1 MNYSQTLD
9 FLFSQLP
16 MYQRIG
22 NAAYKADLSA
32 TINLLDYLDNPQ
44 RHFKAVHIA
53 GTNGKGSVAHMLASV
68 LQTAGY
74 KTALYT
80 SPHLKDFRERIKM
93 NGKEISEEY
102 VIDFVEKHK
111 AFFQKEKLSFFEMT
125 VGLAFSYFAEQKPD
139 IAIIET
145 GMGGRLDSTNLINS
159 LISIITNIGYDHTA
173 FLGNSLAEIAAE
185 KAGIIKQKQDVII
198 GEKHPKTKSV
208 FMDKAAE
215 MQANILFAEDFYQCE
230 KKGEKFPYAQYLIK
244 ELKTNKES
252 CLEIDLLGDYQEKN
266 LQTTIMAV
274 QQLTEASFCISEEN
288 FKNGLKKIIQNT
300 ALLGRWQVLQKNPLV
315 ICDTAHNKEGLSIVL
330 SQLKKINAAN
340 IHFVL
345 GFVNDKNM
353 EGILSLLPKD
363 GIYYFCQAAIPR
375 AMEKEELQKK
385 SEKYGLKG
393 KVYSSVQQA
402 YQSAMQCA
410 KQNEIIFVGGSTFV
424 VAEVL

>member
-22 NAAYKADLSA
+22 KAAYKADLSA
-32 TINLLDYLDNPQ
+32 TISLLDYLDNPQ

-80 SPHLKDFRERIKM
+80 SPHLKDFRERIKID
-93 NGKEISEEY
+93 GKVIPEEY
-102 VIDFVEKHK
+102 VICFVEKHK
-111 AFFQKEKLSFFEMT
+111 AFFEKEQLSFFEMT

-185 KAGIIKQKQDVII
+185 KAGIIKEKQNVII
-198 GEKHPKTKSV
+198 GQKHLETSSV
-208 FMDKAAE
+208 FINKAVE
-215 MQANILFAEDFYQCE
+215 KQAKILFAEDFYQC
-230 KKGEKFPYAQYLIK
+230 KKIAESFSSAEYCIK
-244 ELKTNKES
+244 ELKSNKES

-266 LQTTIMAV
+266 LQTALLAIR
-274 QQLTEASFCISEEN
+274 QLKEVGLPISKESLN
-288 FKNGLKKIIQNT
+288 KGLKNIKEYTNFM
-300 ALLGRWQVLQKNPLV
+300 GRWQILQKKPLV
-315 ICDTAHNKEGLSIVL
+315 ICDTAHNKEGLSVVL
-330 SQLKKINAAN
+330 SQLKKMNAAR

-345 GFVNDKNM
+345 GFVNDKVI
-353 EGILSLLPKD
+353 EDLLSLFPKD
-363 GIYYFCQAAIPR
+363 GIYYFCKADIPR
-375 AMEKEELQKK
+375 AMKTDELELM
-385 SEKYGLKG
+385 SEKFALKG
-393 KVYSSVQQA
+393 KSYSSVQQA
-402 YQSAMQCA
+402 YQAAIKNA
-410 KQNEIIFVGGSTFV
+410 KENEIVFAGGSTFV